1 MYEAAMTLS
10 ELSEKSLSFKKPDIN
25 LCMDD
30 FYQVDFLMDKLDI
43 EKPVAEYLIYI
54 STCTDDEFTFQAVIN
69 KKSVFCQAIVD
80 IA

>member
-1 MYEAAMTLS
+1 MLKIGKFMTR
-10 ELSEKSLSFKKPDIN
+10 KVGF
-25 LCMDD
+25 
-30 FYQVDFLMDKLDI
+30 F
-43 EKPVAEYLIYI
+43 

>member
-1 MYEAAMTLS
+1 MVQNAMQLESVANTRVARTKTQVLGM
-10 ELSEKSLSFKKPDIN
+10 EKL
-25 LCMDD
+25 
-30 FYQVDFLMDKLDI
+30 
-43 EKPVAEYLIYI
+43 